1 MFGADLVTDL
11 HVIDNV
17 LVTGAVDVIGAVVAT
32 DALDVTMDILG
43 CSKKLWPFG
52 YNFLL
57 NNNKFLIFLP
67 FSLLKVYNHML
78 C

>member
-17 LVTGAVDVIGAVVAT
+17 LVTGAVDVIGPVVAT

-43 CSKKLWPFG
+43 CSKKLWPCG

>member
-32 DALDVTMDILG
+32 DALDVAMDILG
-43 CSKKLWPFG
+43 CS
-52 YNFLL
+52 
-57 NNNKFLIFLP
+57 NK
-67 FSLLKVYNHML
+67 
-78 C
+78 

>member
-1 MFGADLVTDL
+1 MFGADLVADL

-43 CSKKLWPFG
+43 CFKKLWPFG

-57 NNNKFLIFLP
+57 NNNKFFIFLP